1 MTLFFLIL
9 LAVCLT
15 IFGFQRFRRRQKKPT
30 IKPSLPEIEELVEK
44 LAPEQPIKPAATASQ
59 IPQSAPEPM
68 IVEPKEPMPQPVSQP
83 IISELEKPIPSPEP
97 GPRPALPAEQEP
109 ILLSP
114 KEPEPPGNLP
124 TG

>member
-9 LAVCLT
+9 LAVSLS
-15 IFGFQRFRRRQKKPT
+15 IFGFQKLKKKDKLT
-30 IKPSLPEIEELVEK
+30 IKPSLPKIREL
-44 LAPEQPIKPAATASQ
+44 LPEQPMQEPEWPVSALIQPVIPELHKEPEKPT
-59 IPQSAPEPM
+59 PVPEP
-68 IVEPKEPMPQPVSQP
+68 ITK
-83 IISELEKPIPSPEP
+83 KPESRPS
-97 GPRPALPAEQEP
+97 GLPPEQEP